1 MVRVVTQEIEK
12 YMEDIPVHAMEGML
26 KSRSDE
32 YGWFVDEKFILP
44 FFIDKRL
51 IFRRMVFTSE
61 TIKRDPNAT
70 IEEEK
75 AFLNEMVD
83 LTKRKKMAHFISKA
97 QSKAVFRTYP
107 DAAEVVPWGTM
118 VVDLDRSEEELFK
131 SYESKCRNII
141 KKARKLGVTVEETD
155 DIELVYKY
163 LKDTFVRQNSPY
175 IAPLSFFQNLVK
187 NLPNNTKLFIAKA
200 GEEVQGSTIVLYDK
214 THGYYEYSG
223 SAANPV
229 PGSINMLQD
238 EIMKRLQKMGI
249 KSYDMVGVRLNVKP
263 GTKQAAIRRFKERF
277 RPALVEGYAFRVVI
291 DPMMFALHE
300 IAIKSYF
307 RLKGMRY
314 KDPIEQIK
322 TGDYE

>member
-1 MVRVVTQEIEK
+1 MIKVVKKEIEN
-12 YMEDIPVHAMEGML
+12 YIEDVPVHAMEGML

-32 YGWFVDEKFILP
+32 YGWFVDEKFVLP
-44 FFIDKRL
+44 FFIDKRM

-61 TIKRDPNAT
+61 TIRRVEDAT
-70 IEEEK
+70 LEEEK
-75 AFLNEMVD
+75 AFLNAMVE
-83 LTKRKKMAHFISKA
+83 LSKREKLAHFISKA
-97 QSKAVFRTYP
+97 QSKAVFKTYP
-107 DAAEVVPWGTM
+107 DEAEAVPWGTM
-118 VVDLDRSEEELFK
+118 VVDLDRSEEDLFK

-155 DIELVYKY
+155 DIDLVYKY

-175 IAPLSFFQNLVK
+175 IAPVTFFRNLVK
-187 NLPNNTKLFIAKA
+187 NLPNNTKLFIAKS
-200 GEEVQGSTIVLYDK
+200 GDEVQGSTIVLYDK
-214 THGYYEYSG
+214 KHGYYEYSG

-277 RPALVEGYAFRVVI
+277 RPRLVEGYAFRVVL
-291 DPMMFALHE
+291 DPLMFALHE

-314 KDPIEQIK
+314 VDAIDQIK
-322 TGDYE
+322 NNDYD